1 MSPDSNPG
9 TTSARQAA
17 TAAPLL
23 VIVFLA
29 ATFLSAALIF
39 AVQPMFARFV
49 LPRLGGSPGVWS
61 VAMAFF
67 QAVLFAGYLYAH
79 LLTRYAPWTVRVGAQ
94 LLVSAA
100 AIVWL
105 PLGIAAGWGDPP
117 ADGEALWL
125 LGLFAASIGVPYF
138 ALSANG
144 PLMQSWF
151 ARATRPGTD
160 PYFLYAV
167 SNAGSFLALIAYPL
181 LLEPLLP
188 LQAQSRLWSV
198 GFVVLVLLLAICGAL
213 ALRQP
218 ADALPGAAAS
228 SERPAV
234 RQLLQWCFL
243 AAVPSGLL
251 VAVTAQISTDIAAI
265 PLVWIVPLSLYL
277 LSFVVVFGRWGARG
291 HGIVVGITPWA
302 LLLLAAVMA
311 LWPEANVEGEGF
323 LAELALHVVVF
334 VLVALMCHG
343 ELASRRPHA
352 DDLTLFYLAMS
363 FGGMIG
369 GAFASLL
376 APSLFNWIAEY
387 PILIV
392 AAALCRPGGS
402 QPLWANRRAVLL
414 IAGAVAV
421 GVLAPGLAG
430 YRGLGAWPMMA
441 TVVYAGLLLVAA
453 LSWRSVWLFAAALAV
468 VLAASR
474 LYPPEGA
481 SRVTLRSFFGVH
493 KIHDSEDGQF
503 RLLQH
508 GTTIHGAQRIR
519 DAEGR
524 RLTGPPEPL
533 TYYFRGSPMHEVLEA
548 MRKAKKG
555 PVRIGVVGLGAG
567 SMACLMEAGDEI
579 RYFEIDMTVIAIAKD
594 PRYFTFLSSCRPQAP
609 IVVGDA
615 RLTLAREADGAF
627 DVLFIDAFAS
637 DSVPTHLLTR
647 EAVALYASKLAP
659 GGIVAMHLSNRHM
672 DLKGVGHAV
681 AKAAGLVSLG
691 KEGDLPEDDIDA
703 YRFDTTL
710 VVAARAEADLAGLT
724 EDAEWEKP
732 DADELAIRPWTDDYA
747 NPLGA
752 IWRSMTAKEE

>member
-1 MSPDSNPG
+1 MRV
-9 TTSARQAA
+9 RQTEAG
-17 TAAPLL
+17 APLL
-23 VIVFLA
+23 LLAFLA

-67 QAVLFAGYLYAH
+67 QAVLFAGYFYAH
-79 LLTRYAPWTVRVGAQ
+79 LLTRYAPWSARVGAQ
-94 LLVSAA
+94 IAVSAA
-100 AIVWL
+100 AILWL

-151 ARATRPGTD
+151 ARAARPGTD

-181 LLEPLLP
+181 LIEPMLP

-198 GFVVLVLLLAICGAL
+198 GFVVLVLLLAICGTL
-213 ALRQP
+213 AMRRP
-218 ADALPGAAAS
+218 ADADAVAFAASAS
-228 SERPAV
+228 SERPANG
-234 RQLLQWCFL
+234 QLLQWCLL

-277 LSFVVVFGRWGARG
+277 LSFVVVFGRWGERA
-291 HGIVVGITPWA
+291 HGLVVGITPWA
-302 LLLLAAVMA
+302 LLVLAAVMA
-311 LWPEANVEGEGF
+311 LWPEANVDGEAF
-323 LAELALHVVVF
+323 LAELALHVGVF

-343 ELASRRPHA
+343 ELARRRPHA
-352 DDLTLFYLAMS
+352 DHLTVFYLAMS

-392 AAALCRPGGS
+392 AAALCRPGAGG
-402 QPLWANRRAVLL
+402 PAWANGRAVLL
-414 IAGAVAV
+414 LAIGVAAV
-421 GVLAPGLAG
+421 VLGPGLAG
-430 YRGLGAWPMMA
+430 FKALGAWPALA
-441 TVVYAGLLLVAA
+441 TAVHAALLVAAA

-468 VLAASR
+468 LLVASR

-493 KIHDSEDGQF
+493 KIHDSEDGQY

-519 DAEGR
+519 DEEGKPI
-524 RLTGPPEPL
+524 TGRPEPL
-533 TYYFRGSPMHEVLEA
+533 TYYFRGSPMHEAIEA
-548 MRKAKKG
+548 VRAARKG
-555 PVRIGVVGLGAG
+555 PVRIGVIGLGTG
-567 SMACLMEAGDEI
+567 SIACLAQPEDAV
-579 RYFEIDMTVIAIAKD
+579 RFFEIDATVIAIARN
-594 PRYFTFLSSCRPQAP
+594 PAYFTFMSSCRPQAD

-615 RLTLAREADGAF
+615 RLTLAREAPGAF
-627 DVLFIDAFAS
+627 DVLLVDAFAS
-637 DSVPTHLLTR
+637 DAVPAHLLTR
-647 EAVALYASKLAP
+647 EAMALYANKLAP
-659 GGIVAMHLSNRHM
+659 GGLLAMHLSNRHM
-672 DLKGVGHAV
+672 DLLSVGHAV

-691 KEGDLPEDDIDA
+691 KEDDLPEKDIDA

-710 VVAARAEADLAGLT
+710 LVAARSEADLTVLAGGR
-724 EDAEWEKP
+724 DWEEP
-732 DADELAIRPWTDDYA
+732 SEEALAVRPWTDDYA

-752 IWRSMTAKEE
+752 IWRKMKEEE